1 MISSYSNNLI
11 GHNDLSSE
19 LFYLHDNNLLPSK
32 LLFTGSKGVGK
43 NLLSRHLIN
52 YIFSIDEDFKYDKVK
67 RIINDNN
74 KSYKLVINNSHPN
87 LINIELNK
95 DKKFIDVNQIREI
108 NKFINKSSFN
118 NHKKVILIDG
128 VEYLNINAVN
138 ALLKNLEDSDEN
150 KIFILINNS
159 IKKIPETLRSRCII
173 FKFHLTNKEVN
184 NIVNDHFGIDYL
196 NEISKKFKHY
206 SFTPGFYIE
215 LINFLIEQKFDVQ
228 TVEFSEVYTHIFE
241 NKLYKNNLFIKNN
254 IKCLLQLFF
263 LKNLNISNYNYN
275 YFNLYKYFINQLN
288 NVINYNL
295 DLDTFLIEFKE
306 KMLNGK

>member
-1 MISSYSNNLI
+1 MISSNSNNLI

-19 LFYLHDNNLLPSK
+19 LFHLHDNNLLPSK

-52 YIFSIDEDFKYDKVK
+52 YIFSIDEDYKYDKVK

-74 KSYKLVINNSHPN
+74 KSNKLVTNNTHPN
-87 LINIELNK
+87 LINIELKK

-108 NKFINKSSFN
+108 NNFVNKSCFN
-118 NHKKVILIDG
+118 NYKKIILVDG
-128 VEYLNINAVN
+128 VENLNLNAVN

-150 KIFILINNS
+150 RIFILINNN
-159 IKKIPETLRSRCII
+159 IKKIPETLKSRCIV
-173 FKFHLTNKEVN
+173 FKFHLTNKEVKD
-184 NIVNDHFGIDYL
+184 IVHDHFGIDYL
-196 NEISKKFKHY
+196 NKISKKFQHY

-215 LINFLIEQKFDVQ
+215 LINFFNEQNYDIQTIEI
-228 TVEFSEVYTHIFE
+228 SEVFTHIFE
-241 NKLYKNNLFIKNN
+241 NKLYKNNLFIKKN

-263 LKNLNISNYNYN
+263 LRNLNINNYNFY
-275 YFNLYKYFINQLN
+275 NLYKYFLKKLN

-295 DLDTFLIEFKE
+295 DLDTFLIEFNE